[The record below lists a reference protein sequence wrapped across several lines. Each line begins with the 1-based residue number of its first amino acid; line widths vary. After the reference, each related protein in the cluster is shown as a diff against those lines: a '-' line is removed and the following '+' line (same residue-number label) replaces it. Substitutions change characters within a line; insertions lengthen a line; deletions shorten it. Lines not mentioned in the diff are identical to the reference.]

1 MRNMSAA
8 VDLTGQRVLVLEH
21 DYFLAMDA
29 AMALRGAGSTVLG
42 PFADERSALQQV
54 ASGNP
59 TAALLDIN
67 LGAGPSFETA
77 RALAR
82 RKVPFIFLTGYDAD
96 IIPAE
101 FSAVQHFQK
110 PAESR
115 NLLSCLG
122 RLLRDERCP

>member
-1 MRNMSAA
+1 MLDA
-8 VDLTGQRVLVLEH
+8 VDFTGQRVLVLED

-29 AMALRGAGSTVLG
+29 AAALRGAGGTVLG
-42 PFADERSALQQV
+42 PFADERSALEQV

-67 LGAGPSFETA
+67 LGTGQSFETA

-101 FSAVQHFQK
+101 FSTVQRFQK
-110 PAESR
+110 PAESK
-115 NLLSCLG
+115 NLLNCLG
-122 RLLRDERCP
+122 RVLRGESCP